1 MTRKCF
7 LICALLAVISAA
19 CDAQSRSKTF
29 PSQFVDWLAT
39 PGMRHATVGVEI
51 VDLTTGETLYVMDEQ
66 RAVQP
71 ASLLKLVTTGAALR
85 LLGGDYV
92 IPDTICQTDTTLAPL
107 PQLIGYSPDWMIEDV
122 ESWYVAP
129 LDTVPDAGIELRE
142 YIKRTN
148 EKSLNVHAE
157 ALPYLLTPEGTLP
170 AGLHAIKAYW
180 DSCGIDTT
188 ALVMYD
194 GCGLAPAD
202 RVTTHLI
209 SQLLA
214 EMQHDEDF
222 RNSFAVAGKTG
233 TVNYFLRASYLSGR
247 AQLKTGTTKSVVAYA
262 GYVRGSNNHTYSVV
276 LIVNNSTDQLTLMRK
291 NIEKMFILLI
301 P

>member
-1 MTRKCF
+1 MKRKC
-7 LICALLAVISAA
+7 LLLCALLAVISAA
-19 CDAQSRSKTF
+19 GDAQSRNTF
-29 PSQFVDWLAT
+29 PSQFVDWLST

-51 VDLTTGETLYVMDEQ
+51 VDLTAGRTLYVMDEE

-85 LLGGDYV
+85 MLGGDYV
-92 IPDTICQTDTTLAPL
+92 MPDTICQTDTTLAPL
-107 PQLIGYSPDWMIEDV
+107 SELIGYNPDWMIEDV
-122 ESWYVAP
+122 GSWYASA

-148 EKSLNVHAE
+148 ERSLNVHAE
-157 ALPYLLTPEGTLP
+157 ALPYLLSPEGTLP
-170 AGLHAIKAYW
+170 AGLHAIKNYW
-180 DSCGIDTT
+180 DSCGLDTT

-214 EMQHDEDF
+214 EMQNDEDF
-222 RNSFAVAGKTG
+222 RNSLAVAGRTG
-233 TVNYFLRASYLSGR
+233 TVNYFLRATSLSGR

-262 GYVRGSNNHTYSVV
+262 GYVRGRNGHTYSVV
-276 LIVNNSTDQLTLMRK
+276 LIVNNSTDPLTLMRK